1 MNTVGL
7 ITLTRKELIR
17 FLRVPFQTVG
27 SPIVTTLLYFAVFGL
42 SVGRFVGEIDGL
54 SYIQFIM
61 PGLIMMNLLNTAFTG
76 ISSGIMLSK
85 LMNTLSD
92 ILVTPLSHLEI
103 ILGFTLSSVI
113 RSVFTAI
120 LIYITALFFL
130 PFEMAHPLYL
140 ISFTFLVAFAFSL
153 FGLIVGIWAE
163 NFEQITIIPTFLL
176 MPLSFLGGVFYS
188 IKMLPPLFQQIS
200 HFNPLLYM
208 ISGMRYGFYGVSDVD
223 PWLAFGFLVLGTAAL
238 TIFTVYL
245 FSIGY
250 KIRT

>member
-7 ITLTRKELIR
+7 ITLIRKELIR
-17 FLRVPFQTVG
+17 FLRVPFQTIG
-27 SPIVTTLLYFAVFGL
+27 SPIITTLLYFAVFGL

-61 PGLIMMNLLNTAFTG
+61 PGLIMMNLLNTSFTG

-120 LIYITALFFL
+120 LNYITALFFL

-208 ISGMRYGFYGVSDVD
+208 INGMRYGFYGVTDVN
-223 PWLAFGFLVLGTAAL
+223 PWLAFGFLALGTAIL

-245 FSIGY
+245 FRIGY

>member
-1 MNTVGL
+1 MNTTGL
-7 ITLTRKELIR
+7 VTLTKKELMR

-61 PGLIMMNLLNTAFTG
+61 PGLIMMNLLTTAFTG

-113 RSVFTAI
+113 RSVFTAF
-120 LIYITALFFL
+120 LIYVTALFFL
-130 PFEMAHPLYL
+130 PFEVAHPLYL
-140 ISFTFLVAFAFSL
+140 ILFTVLVAFAFSL

-188 IKMLPPLFQQIS
+188 IKMLPPLFQSIS

-208 ISGMRYGFYGVSDVD
+208 ISGMRYGFYGVSDVN
-223 PWLAFGFLVLGTAAL
+223 PWLAFGFLVLVTTIL

-245 FSIGY
+245 FKIGY